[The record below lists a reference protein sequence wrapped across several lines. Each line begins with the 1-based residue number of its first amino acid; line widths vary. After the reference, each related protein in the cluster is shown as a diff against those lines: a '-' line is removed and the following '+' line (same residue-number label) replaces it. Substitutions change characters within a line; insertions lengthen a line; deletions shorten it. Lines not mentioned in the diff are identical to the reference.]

1 MKRRYLVTA
10 GMVDIINFGRD
21 NTLVKII
28 CIYIYTYIY
37 IHIML
42 CNLFFS
48 GFPYGFPS
56 KGKQDPTL
64 MFYC

>member
-28 CIYIYTYIY
+28 CIYIY
-37 IHIML
+37 IHIYTHNVM
-42 CNLFFS
+42 
-48 GFPYGFPS
+48 
-56 KGKQDPTL
+56 
-64 MFYC
+64 